1 VYTGAMV
8 QCVAE
13 VGLKL
18 LVKQLVPPAELCARF
33 AEDSPPD
40 ENTPPVLVP

>member
-1 VYTGAMV
+1 MV
-8 QCVAE
+8 QCVSS

-18 LVKQLVPPAELCARF
+18 LVKQIVPPNELCARF
-33 AEDSPPD
+33 AEDSPSD